1 MPLTSLFTQHL
12 GLPPRTQFTQHL
24 GMPRSKMEAEG
35 RAGPRRGFRDSGLG
49 PGRLTVTSGLK
60 ATRPSCGEWMRER
73 ETEA

>member
-1 MPLTSLFTQHL
+1 MPLTSL
-12 GLPPRTQFTQHL
+12 FTQHL

-35 RAGPRRGFRDSGLG
+35 WAGPGRGFRDSGLG

-60 ATRPSCGEWMRER
+60 ATRPSCGEWVR